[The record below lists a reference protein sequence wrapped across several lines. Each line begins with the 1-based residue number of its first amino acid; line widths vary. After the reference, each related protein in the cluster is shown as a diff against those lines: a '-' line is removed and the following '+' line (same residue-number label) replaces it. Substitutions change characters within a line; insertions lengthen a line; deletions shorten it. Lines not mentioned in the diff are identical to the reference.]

1 MCNLDLLRAR
11 LGCELTQQER
21 KENEPCRF
29 ALWPFKEVARMEVRL

>member
-11 LGCELTQQER
+11 LGCELTKQER